1 MTKTIN
7 QVDANID
14 KFINRGE
21 REQFSNVNQQMN
33 DGS

>member
-7 QVDANID
+7 QVDANKN

-21 REQFSNVNQQMN
+21 RAQFSNVNQQMH